1 MFVAAYSH
9 VRLKW
14 SDLKGKGAWRE
25 MNMAHIFRVS
35 PVEVCKRDTMER
47 VSATNL
53 TTSEFVERYEKN
65 NKPVI
70 ITDTQADWPAREKWT
85 LPVDIECFDCYSLFC
100 I

>member
-1 MFVAAYSH
+1 
-9 VRLKW
+9 
-14 SDLKGKGAWRE
+14 
-25 MNMAHIFRVS
+25 
-35 PVEVCKRDTMER
+35 MER